1 MRFLA
6 GVVFGVVAVAV
17 AGAAFVFTGWF
28 DVAASVPP
36 GAFEKQFAGIARDR
50 SIARRAPHTSNPLG
64 KDASAINDGRDHYK
78 EMCVT
83 CHGAPGVDATEIGDG
98 LNPPAPDLTLTRI
111 QARPD
116 GELFWIVQ
124 NGIRMSGMPAFG
136 PTHKEREIWAI
147 VAFLRHL
154 PSLTPEE
161 EKELAAANQEHGEEG
176 EKEKGASEKKD

>member
-6 GVVFGVVAVAV
+6 GVVFAVVALAV
-17 AGAAFVFTGWF
+17 AGAAFLWTGWF

-36 GAFEKQFAGIARDR
+36 GALETRIAGVARDR
-50 SIARRAPHTSNPLG
+50 SIARRAPHATNPLG
-64 KDASAINDGRDHYK
+64 KDPAALRDGGEHYK

-83 CHGAPGVDATEIGDG
+83 CHGAPGVDASEIGDG

-111 QARPD
+111 QTRSD

-124 NGIRMSGMPAFG
+124 NGIRMSGMPSFG
-136 PTHKEREIWAI
+136 PTHKDREIWAI

-154 PSLTPEE
+154 PELTPEE
-161 EKELAAANQEHGEEG
+161 EKALAEATREHEEAGEG
-176 EKEKGASEKKD
+176 EKAGDRKKD

>member
-1 MRFLA
+1 MKFLA
-6 GVVFGVVAVAV
+6 GIVFGVVALGALAAV
-17 AGAAFVFTGWF
+17 VLFAGWF

-36 GAFEKQFAGIARDR
+36 GALETRVARFALDR
-50 SIARRAPHTSNPLG
+50 SVARRAPNASNPLG
-64 KDASAINDGRDHYK
+64 KDPAALKTGAEHYR

-83 CHGAPGVDATEIGDG
+83 CHGAPGVDSSEIGEG
-98 LNPPAPDLTLTRI
+98 LNPAPPDLTLSRV
-111 QARPD
+111 QARSD

-124 NGIRMSGMPAFG
+124 NGLRMTGMPAFG

-161 EKELAAANQEHGEEG
+161 EKALAAGVP
-176 EKEKGASEKKD
+176 KED

>member
-6 GVVFGVVAVAV
+6 GVVFGVLALAV

-36 GAFEKQFAGIARDR
+36 GAFEKRFAGIARDR
-50 SIARRAPHTSNPLG
+50 SVARRAPHATNPLG
-64 KDASAINDGRDHYK
+64 KDPAAIRDGGEHFK

-83 CHGAPGVDATEIGDG
+83 CHGAPGVDASEIGDG

-124 NGIRMSGMPAFG
+124 TGIRMSGMPAFG
-136 PTHKEREIWAI
+136 PTHKDREIWAI

-161 EKELAAANQEHGEEG
+161 EKALAEANREHWIDEGG
-176 EKEKGASEKKD
+176 EKAEEKKGD